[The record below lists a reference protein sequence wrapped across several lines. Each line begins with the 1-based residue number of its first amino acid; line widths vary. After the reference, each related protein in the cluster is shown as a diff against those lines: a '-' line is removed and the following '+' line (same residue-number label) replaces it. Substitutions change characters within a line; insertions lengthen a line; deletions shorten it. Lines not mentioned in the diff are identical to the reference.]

1 MLDVNILWK
10 SHIKTTEE
18 KLAQNIGLS
27 YPAKTFLDVMSLKT
41 IYFSYINLYLNYANI
56 AWASTRITKLKL
68 VL

>member
-18 KLAQNIGLS
+18 KLAQNIGLL
-27 YPAKTFLDVMSLKT
+27 YRAKTFLDVMSLKT
-41 IYFSYINLYLNYANI
+41 IYFSYINLYLSYANI